1 MPSGIY
7 DVSRTRVAPVFEL
20 LQRRSDDWVRS
31 LLALCG
37 GPSAAP
43 VDPTLNLEFQRGFWG
58 KAEHAL
64 DPPVA
69 LLSWLIRNPTPQLS
83 GDDGHFERRSLA
95 KGDPTMVGRALH
107 GLRTS
112 AAPKGWHLLESP
124 TVPDVFIETPD
135 ALIVIEGKRTDQW
148 PNLDASWLSGRPQI
162 WRHID
167 AAWEI
172 RGRRQVFGLYLVQG
186 QESDGELPPQ
196 WAAAFREA
204 VSGPVLEKSFP
215 HRSTA
220 ERDAIAACMIG
231 GTTWNLVCK
240 TFGIPMASSLLATSA

>member
-1 MPSGIY
+1 MASGIF

-20 LQRRSDDWVRS
+20 LQRRSDDWVRT
-31 LLALCG
+31 LLVMCG
-37 GPSAAP
+37 GPTATP
-43 VDPTLNLEFQRGFWG
+43 VDPTLNLEFQKGFWG

-64 DPPVA
+64 DPPVG
-69 LLSWLIRNPTPQLS
+69 LLSWLIRNPNPQSLAE
-83 GDDGHFERRSLA
+83 DAQMERRLLA
-95 KGDPTMVGRALH
+95 RGDPTLVGRALH

-135 ALIVIEGKRTDQW
+135 ALIVIEGKRAEQG
-148 PNLDASWLSGRPQI
+148 PNLDPTWLTGRPPI

-186 QESDGELPPQ
+186 QESDGALSPH
-196 WAAAFREA
+196 WADAFREA

-240 TFGIPMASSLLATSA
+240 TFDIPMASSLLASSA